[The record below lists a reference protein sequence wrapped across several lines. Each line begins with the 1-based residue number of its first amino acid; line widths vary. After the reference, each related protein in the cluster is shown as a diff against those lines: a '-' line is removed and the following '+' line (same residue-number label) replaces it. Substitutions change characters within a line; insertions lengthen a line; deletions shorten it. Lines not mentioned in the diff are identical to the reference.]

1 MNAEASSALL
11 EVAKSLRLLVEG
23 HLHRCFPKKFK
34 EGQTVGEMLDLVK
47 NATVPNPLVRLQS
60 LLPELMNFNDF
71 AAAFHHDT
79 SGGYPRTEVND
90 AELLPF
96 AKGALGFIQ
105 LRSFTTN

>member
-1 MNAEASSALL
+1 ML
-11 EVAKSLRLLVEG
+11 EVAKALRLLVEG

-34 EGQTVGEMLDLVK
+34 EGQTVGDMLGQVK
-47 NATVPNPLVRLQS
+47 AAAPPNPLAL
-60 LLPELMNFNDF
+60 LLPLHADLVSFNEF

-79 SGGYPRTEVND
+79 SGGYTRVEINQ

-105 LRSFTTN
+105 MRTFR